1 MSNIQ
6 FEEKTYNTDSLDL
19 SLWKRVFRLL
29 GRQKKYFIRMGL
41 IMSFLA
47 VLDSFRPVLNKY
59 AIDYFALG
67 NVNKTELI
75 IYGSLYLAYIV
86 LSSLMTYL
94 FTRQSAHIE
103 SGFMYDVRKDLF
115 HKVQELSYSYY
126 DKTPTGWVTSRILSD
141 VGRLSE
147 IVAWS
152 FLDFVWGIGV
162 MLLSSVVMLL
172 VNWKMALMILLAMP
186 LLAFISLW
194 FQIRIL
200 KNYRAV
206 RKVNSQIT
214 NSFSE
219 GIAGAKTTKTLVLE
233 ESNLKEFK
241 ALSAEYHQKS
251 YKAAC
256 FSSTFMPIV
265 IGITNISIAFIIW
278 YGGNNVLLQ
287 TIQFGTLMMF
297 VEYAGHFF
305 EPLRNIAGILAELQ
319 MAQAAAE
326 RVMSL
331 IDEPVDITDS
341 AKVIEEYGTVFAG
354 KKENYPPIKGDVEF
368 RHVDFYYNENE
379 PLLKDFNLKVK
390 AGQTIALV
398 GETGAGKSTIVNLL
412 CRFYEPVNGEI
423 LIDGV
428 DYRQRS
434 LGWLHSN
441 LGYVL
446 QTPTLF
452 SSSIADNIRYGKL
465 DATDEE
471 VVEAAK
477 LVSADEFIN
486 KLDKGYDSNVGEGG
500 SKLSTGEKQL
510 VSFARALVGKPPLV
524 VLDEATSSVD
534 TETEQKI
541 QKAIETLLKDRTSF
555 VVAHRLSTIINA
567 DRILVIENG
576 RIIEQGRHNDLMKKK
591 GKYYR
596 LYINQFN
603 QQLQDQLLGNK
614 AENSIE

>member
-6 FEEKTYNTDSLDL
+6 FEEKTYNTDSLDV

-59 AIDYFALG
+59 AIDYFAVG

-75 IYGSLYLAYIV
+75 IYGSLYLVYIL

-103 SGFMYDVRKDLF
+103 SGFMYDVRKELF

-162 MLLSSVVMLL
+162 MLLSSVVMLI

-233 ESNLKEFK
+233 ENNLKEFK

-341 AKVIEEYGTVFAG
+341 AEVIEKYGTVFEG

-412 CRFYEPVNGEI
+412 CRFYEPVSGEI

-471 VVEAAK
+471 V
-477 LVSADEFIN
+477 
-486 KLDKGYDSNVGEGG
+486 G

-510 VSFARALVGKPPLV
+510 VSFARALVGKPALV

-576 RIIEQGRHNDLMKKK
+576 QIIEQGRHNELMKKK

-603 QQLQDQLLGNK
+603 QQLQDQLLGNR